1 MKTFAPA
8 TRMRDRTFAIQIAVP
23 LTVLLLTSCSS
34 YGGSTNRSEP
44 SITCDDVLVTVVD
57 RIRTDDTAGAINS
70 EIDWLSSNCSAEYG
84 VFADYAS
91 MRGSVEQ
98 SGVDSCDSLTQYIGR
113 EAIALLSEDGL
124 CSDDTAGSPVDT
136 SELANQPGGGITWNE
151 AVNYAGTTQH
161 VCGPLAGSG
170 NSNDDVFLNLGR
182 DYPDTGRF
190 QIVLWDI
197 GGVEPIPSGRTLCT
211 TGEITLYEGVAQ
223 IELESA
229 GQVEIYE

>member
-1 MKTFAPA
+1 MKTFELDMRMLDKAFPILIAAPLA
-8 TRMRDRTFAIQIAVP
+8 
-23 LTVLLLTSCSS
+23 VLLLTSCSS
-34 YGGSTNRSEP
+34 YGGSNNLSEP
-44 SITCDDVLVTVVD
+44 SITCDDVLATMVD
-57 RIRTDDTAGAINS
+57 RERTGDTAGAINS
-70 EIDWLSSNCSAEYG
+70 EMDWLGDNCSNEYD
-84 VFADYAS
+84 VFVDYAS
-91 MRGSVEQ
+91 TKVSAEQ
-98 SGVDSCDSLTQYIGR
+98 FGPETCDFWTQYIGL
-113 EAIALLSEDGL
+113 EAIALLNEDGL
-124 CSDDTAGSPVDT
+124 CLDGTAGSAVDAST
-136 SELANQPGGGITWNE
+136 VENQPGGGIAWNE

-197 GGVEPIPSGRTLCT
+197 GGVEPIPQGTTLCT

>member
-1 MKTFAPA
+1 MTTFDHA
-8 TRMRDRTFAIQIAVP
+8 TRMRDRALSILLAAP

-34 YGGSTNRSEP
+34 YGGSNNRSEP
-44 SITCDDVLVTVVD
+44 SVTCDDALATVVE
-57 RIRTDDTAGAINS
+57 RIRADDTAGAINS
-70 EIDWLSSNCSAEYG
+70 EIDWLSHNCTTEYD

-91 MRGSVEQ
+91 TKGSAEQ
-98 SGVDSCDSLTQYIGR
+98 FGPDTCDSLTQYIGR

-124 CSDDTAGSPVDT
+124 CSDGTAGSPVDAST
-136 SELANQPGGGITWNE
+136 VENQPGGEIAWNE

-197 GGVEPIPSGRTLCT
+197 GGVEPIPHGTTLCT

-223 IELESA
+223 IELKSA
-229 GQVEIYE
+229 SLVEIYE

>member
-1 MKTFAPA
+1 MTALDA
-8 TRMRDRTFAIQIAVP
+8 AIRMRDRALPILLAAP
-23 LTVLLLTSCSS
+23 LTVLVLTSCSS
-34 YGGSTNRSEP
+34 YGGSNNLSEP
-44 SITCDDVLVTVVD
+44 SITCDDALGTVVE
-57 RIRTDDTAGAINS
+57 RMRADDTSGAINS

-91 MRGSVEQ
+91 MRGSAEQ
-98 SGVDSCDSLTQYIGR
+98 SGPDTCDSLTQYIR
-113 EAIALLSEDGL
+113 LEAIALLSEDGL
-124 CSDDTAGSPVDT
+124 CSDGTAGSPADAAEV
-136 SELANQPGGGITWNE
+136 ENQPGGGIAWNE

-170 NSNDDVFLNLGR
+170 NSDDDVFLNLGR

-197 GGVEPIPSGRTLCT
+197 GGVEPIPHGTTLCT

>member
-1 MKTFAPA
+1 MTTHDPA
-8 TRMRDRTFAIQIAVP
+8 KRMRDRAFPILIAAP

-34 YGGSTNRSEP
+34 YGGSNNLSEP
-44 SITCDDVLVTVVD
+44 SITCDDVLATVVE

-70 EIDWLSSNCSAEYG
+70 EIDWLSHNCSTEYG

-91 MRGSVEQ
+91 MRGSAEQ
-98 SGVDSCDSLTQYIGR
+98 SDPDTCDSLTQYIGL

-124 CSDDTAGSPVDT
+124 CSDGTSGSPVDT
-136 SELANQPGGGITWNE
+136 SAVENQPGGGIAWSE
-151 AVNYAGTTQH
+151 AVDYVGTTQH

-170 NSNDDVFLNLGR
+170 NSDDDVFLNLGR

-197 GGVEPIPSGRTLCT
+197 GGVEPIPHGTTLCT

>member
-1 MKTFAPA
+1 MTTFDHA
-8 TRMRDRTFAIQIAVP
+8 TRMRERALPILIAAP

-34 YGGSTNRSEP
+34 YGGSNNLSEP
-44 SITCDDVLVTVVD
+44 SVTCDDALATVVD

-91 MRGSVEQ
+91 MRGTAEQ
-98 SGVDSCDSLTQYIGR
+98 SGPDDCDSLTQYIGL
-113 EAIALLSEDGL
+113 EAIALLREDGL
-124 CSDDTAGSPVDT
+124 CSDGTAVSPVDA
-136 SELANQPGGGITWNE
+136 SAVKNQPGGGIAWNE
-151 AVNYAGTTQH
+151 AANYAGTTQH

-197 GGVEPIPSGRTLCT
+197 GGVEPIPHGTTLCT